1 MGIHEYHYF
10 MYQPNFF
17 IEKKKNPKNRETLF
31 CKLLAKPNITDFT
44 LGKTVNDQLD
54 SL

>member
-17 IEKKKNPKNRETLF
+17 IEKKKTLKIEKHF
-31 CKLLAKPNITDFT
+31 F
-44 LGKTVNDQLD
+44 VNC
-54 SL
+54 